1 MNEAERL
8 DQLRARKRRNSH
20 AWRQRQRTTMESLRN
35 QLADLERY
43 VAGLHL
49 VLGSA
54 PERPHSV
61 DLSRKFSNLL
71 IEKEYLKREN
81 ATLQSALDRR
91 SLFLRAVQPSI
102 PRCDL
107 SDPRIQDDMFLFDH
121 LHTVLKH
128 VNHDIPS
135 ALAVGDP
142 NVDMIHGWRAESIE
156 NGLQLMFKLER
167 TVGLLHLDD
176 VRYMSEYHWA
186 QRNQKDTYLNIN
198 KKAVDFTVIRRP
210 QKDLSVVECIL
221 KDPDAVRVMI
231 QFQTYL
237 TNGFDYC
244 TINLSPDLNRM
255 TTFMMVSVR
264 VAHGEIV
271 TTATGGGTAIVDLP
285 NSLLLRGLVSQ
296 LNQWENVLRAHYGQP
311 ETKSV
316 SPR

>member
-1 MNEAERL
+1 MSVPEAERL

-20 AWRQRQRTTMESLRN
+20 AWRQRQRSSMESLRR
-35 QLADLERY
+35 QMADLERY

-54 PERPHSV
+54 PDRTQNV

-71 IEKEYLKREN
+71 IEKEFLKRET
-81 ATLQSALDRR
+81 ATLQAALDRR
-91 SLFLRAVQPSI
+91 NLFLRAVQPSI

-121 LHTVLKH
+121 LQTVMRH
-128 VNHDIPS
+128 VHHDIPA
-135 ALAVGDP
+135 ALTSGNP
-142 NVDMIHGWRAESIE
+142 SIDMIHGWRAESIE
-156 NGLQLMFKLER
+156 DGLKLMFKLER

-186 QRNQKDTYLNIN
+186 QRNQKETYLNIN
-198 KKAVDFTVIRRP
+198 KKAVIRRP
-210 QKDLSVVECIL
+210 QQDLSIVECIL

-255 TTFMMVSVR
+255 TTFMLVSVR

-271 TTATGGGTAIVDLP
+271 TTAVGGGTAIVDLP
-285 NSLLLRGLVSQ
+285 NALLLRGLVSQ

-311 ETKSV
+311 ETESV